1 MGTVHPLR
9 LTCGSLAL
17 ALLVP
22 SLVIGSAA
30 PEDDDIQAVLARL
43 HGLDFDTFVDESY
56 KQILL
61 RSPETVTS
69 LGLSA
74 ALGIRNDRLDD
85 ICGSFVEGTYE
96 LKAGILEIL
105 ETYDRAALAPGQQT
119 SLDSYAWLLSAW
131 EDEQEFMCHL
141 YPVTHAFSRQN
152 DIERFLTDEHPMASL
167 QDAEDY
173 VSRLEQVDD
182 QFACLVQNLQESQ
195 DRGIMAPAQMLVAAA
210 YRIRGIMPGTATGL
224 PFYTAFAAKL
234 DQITEL
240 SQVQRQH
247 LLSLAEQAIDS
258 SVIPAYQR
266 LVEKLDQQIPV
277 APPMNGVWQLP
288 DGDRFY
294 RSQLRFHTTTDLSP
308 EAVHQL
314 GLQEV
319 ARIRSEIRQA
329 FDGLGYPSD
338 QGFAELFQRLAQDSG
353 IIPADQIVAHA
364 DAIIRQALADSAQAF
379 DIAPRTPVV
388 VIGGTGTFYVP
399 GSLDGSRPGAYYV
412 ANAAATYRYSMR
424 TIAYHEAV
432 PGHHFQISIGN
443 EQDVPLFTK
452 AGNIFTGFVEGWA
465 VYAEYLAKDLD
476 WYRDDVHSDLG
487 RLQWELL
494 RAVRMVVDTGLH
506 ARRWS
511 RGQAIEYYVET
522 VGADVS
528 LATSQIDLYLSYPGH
543 FSAYKTG
550 MMKILE
556 LRQLAEDRLGDRFDL
571 KDFHRVVLLRNR
583 MPLSLLER
591 AVCDYIETGL
601 VP

>member
-9 LTCGSLAL
+9 LACGSLVL
-17 ALLVP
+17 ALLTP
-22 SLVIGSAA
+22 GLAIGLAA
-30 PEDDDIQAVLARL
+30 PEDDDIQAVLAGL
-43 HGLDFDTFVDESY
+43 HGLDFGTFVDQSY
-56 KQILL
+56 EQILL

-85 ICGSFVEGTYE
+85 VCSSFVENTYA
-96 LKAGILEIL
+96 LKAGILDIL
-105 ETYDRAALAPGQQT
+105 GTYDRSALAPDQQT
-119 SLDSYAWLLSAW
+119 SLDSYTWLLSAW
-131 EDEQEFMCHL
+131 GDEHELMYHL
-141 YPVTHAFSRQN
+141 YPVNHAFSRQN
-152 DIERFLTDEHPMASL
+152 DIIRFLGDEHPMASL

-182 QFACLVQNLQESQ
+182 QFACLVQRLQESQ

-210 YRIRGIMPGTATGL
+210 YRIRDIVPGTARSL
-224 PFYTAFAAKL
+224 PFYTVFASKL
-234 DQITEL
+234 DQIAEL

-247 LLSLAEQAIDS
+247 LLSLAEQAIDG

-266 LVEKLDQQIPV
+266 LLEKLDQQIPV

-294 RSQLRFHTTTDLSP
+294 RSRLRFHTTTDLSP
-308 EAVHQL
+308 DAVHQL

-319 ARIRSEIRQA
+319 ARIRGEIRQG
-329 FDGLGYPSD
+329 FDALGYPPD
-338 QGFAELFQRLAQDSG
+338 LGFAELFQRLAQDSG
-353 IIPADQIVAHA
+353 LIPADQIVAHA
-364 DAIIRQALADSAQAF
+364 ESIIRQALTDSAQAF
-379 DIAPRTPVV
+379 DIAPRTPVI
-388 VIGGTGTFYVP
+388 VIGGTGTFYVS

-412 ANAAATYRYSMR
+412 ANRTDGYRYSMR

-465 VYAEYLAKDLD
+465 VYAEYLAHDLG
-476 WYRDDVHSDLG
+476 WYRDDVYGDLG
-487 RLQWELL
+487 RQQWELL
-494 RAVRMVVDTGLH
+494 RAARMVVDTGLH
-506 ARRWS
+506 AQRWS
-511 RGQAIEYYVET
+511 RRQAIDYYVET
-522 VGADVS
+522 VGADVD
-528 LATSQIDLYLSYPGH
+528 LATSQIDLYLSDPGY

-550 MMKILE
+550 MLKILE
-556 LRQLAEDRLGDRFDL
+556 LRRLAEDQLGDRFDI

-591 AVCDYIETGL
+591 AVHDYIDTGL

>member
-1 MGTVHPLR
+1 MGAFHPLK
-9 LTCGSLAL
+9 LACGSLVL
-17 ALLVP
+17 ALL
-22 SLVIGSAA
+22 A
-30 PEDDDIQAVLARL
+30 PTLAVGFVATEDDDIQAVLARL
-43 HGLDFDTFVDESY
+43 RGLDFDTFVDESY
-56 KQILL
+56 EQILL
-61 RSPETVTS
+61 RTPETVTS

-74 ALGIRNDRLDD
+74 ALGTRNDRLDNV
-85 ICGSFVEGTYE
+85 CYPFVENTYALE
-96 LKAGILEIL
+96 AGVLEIL
-105 ETYDRAALAPGQQT
+105 ETYDRVALAPGQQT

-131 EDEQEFMCHL
+131 GDEHEFMYHL

-152 DIERFLTDEHPMASL
+152 DLVRFLTDEHPMASL

-182 QFACLVQNLQESQ
+182 QFGCLVQRLQESQ
-195 DRGIMAPAQMLVAAA
+195 DRGIMAPAQMLGAAA
-210 YRIRGIMPGTATGL
+210 YQIRDIVPGTARSL
-224 PFYTAFAAKL
+224 PFFTVFATKL
-234 DQITEL
+234 GQIGEL
-240 SQVQRQH
+240 SQVQREH
-247 LLSLAEQAIDS
+247 LLSLAEQAIDG

-266 LVEKLDQQIPV
+266 LVEKLDQQVPL

-294 RSQLRFHTTTDLSP
+294 RSRLRFHTTTDLSP

-314 GLQEV
+314 GLREV
-319 ARIRSEIRQA
+319 ARIRAEIRLA
-329 FDGLGYPSD
+329 FDALGYPPD
-338 QGFAELFQRLAQDSG
+338 QGFADLFQRLAQDSG
-353 IIPADQIVAHA
+353 IVPADQIVAHA
-364 DAIIRQALADSAQAF
+364 EAIIRQAQADCDQAF
-379 DIAPRTPVV
+379 DIAPRSPVT
-388 VIGGTGTFYVP
+388 VIGGTGTFYVA

-412 ANAAATYRYSMR
+412 ADRTDGYRYSMR

-465 VYAEYLAKDLD
+465 VYAEYLAKDLG

-494 RAVRMVVDTGLH
+494 RAARMVVDTGLH
-506 ARRWS
+506 ARHWS
-511 RGQAIEYYVET
+511 RGQAIDYYVET
-522 VGADVS
+522 VGADAG
-528 LATSQIDLYLSYPGH
+528 LATSQIDLYLSDPGY

-550 MMKILE
+550 MIKILE
-556 LRQLAEDRLGDRFDL
+556 LRQLAEDRLGDRFDV
-571 KDFHRVVLLRNR
+571 KDFHRVVLLHNR

-591 AVCDYIETGL
+591 AVHDYIDTGL